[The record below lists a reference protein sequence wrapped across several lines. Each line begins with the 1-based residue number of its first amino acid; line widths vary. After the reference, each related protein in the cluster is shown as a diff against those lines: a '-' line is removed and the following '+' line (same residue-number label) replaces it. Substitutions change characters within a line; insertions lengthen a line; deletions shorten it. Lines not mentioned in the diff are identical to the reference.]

1 MQAVIERIT
10 PEKYVLFYQNGI
22 DLSSKELQFCIS
34 IQPEGEQQR
43 HAIKKIL
50 QNLENDSETSIVF
63 PLKNQTHEKELLS

>member
-34 IQPEGEQQR
+34 IQPEGERQR
-43 HAIKKIL
+43 NTIKKI
-50 QNLENDSETSIVF
+50 SSA
-63 PLKNQTHEKELLS
+63 P

>member
-34 IQPEGEQQR
+34 IQPEGERQR
-43 HAIKKIL
+43 HAIKKI
-50 QNLENDSETSIVF
+50 SSA
-63 PLKNQTHEKELLS
+63 P